1 MGSSAMGAGYPDTR
15 PQGFHPNP
23 ETDLQKYTY
32 DKLLEYWSM
41 VYTLGLLGG
50 VLGSA
55 EEQKAAREA
64 VLAAMEDAVKE
75 AMGLVEA
82 AGVAIDDYTPPG
94 LGAAHLGMQRGG
106 LWAAQKVGSFFGY
119 DPGFKGDIE
128 NLDRSIRDSVAVDVN
143 QTSQVMKGGKA
154 TVEWL
159 GKSTGLYDYKADTT
173 AEDKVIAATQ
183 GTVDERHAQVTAAL
197 SKVWNA
203 LKETAL
209 ARYNQ
214 FLSDWEKGGPSYAF
228 GTLGIDGAFLAL
240 ELAISAAAGALTAGA
255 GAVALKVAV
264 SIGKKV
270 GGAAR
275 KIVIML
281 KRVGGKVGKTA
292 RIELPEAKVVEHAK
306 AHKGFGDDQAGLPKS
321 THENVKDPGGPE
333 TAEKKKFNYKEM
345 SDKAEGQARK
355 KFSDEGYSQQLVIQ
369 NPQGNGVDLIGRDP
383 TTNKVI
389 FGEVKSNGAILSE
402 DQSYMGGPAYVRD
415 RLERV
420 TSQSGEWKNATPA
433 QVADAQ
439 KALRWLD
446 ESPDFKEIKYDV
458 DADTGAVTNYRE
470 RDWNYAPGERE
481 SRVKWYDGS
490 GGQVTSEG
498 KPIGRRSRSRGPP
511 KK

>member
-1 MGSSAMGAGYPDTR
+1 MGSAAAQYPDSQLPGT
-15 PQGFHPNP
+15 HPHP
-23 ETDLQKYTY
+23 DTDLQKYTY
-32 DKLLEYWSM
+32 DRLLEYWSM

-50 VLGSA
+50 VLGTA

-64 VLAAMEDAVKE
+64 VLAALEGAVKE

-106 LWAAQKVGSFFGY
+106 LWAAQKVGTFFGY
-119 DPGFKGDIE
+119 DPGFKDDIE

-183 GTVDERHAQVTAAL
+183 GTVSARQAQVTAAL

-203 LKETAL
+203 LKESAL
-209 ARYNQ
+209 ARYKQ

-255 GAVALKVAV
+255 GAIALKVAV
-264 SIGKKV
+264 SIGEKV
-270 GGAAR
+270 GKAAR

-281 KRVGGKVGKTA
+281 KRAGGNVGKTA

-306 AHKGFGDDQAGLPKS
+306 SHKGFGDDQAGLPKS
-321 THENVKDPGGPE
+321 THENVKDPGGPKPGLW
-333 TAEKKKFNYKEM
+333 KKKEEVGGRTVYQRDDLIDPNLVDEKGRTNYQRMKAGLAPYG
-345 SDKAEGQARK
+345 SDGKLIELHHMVQQETLRETGKKGPLAEVQSTFHSDNYNTIHIYPKGDADYISWRKLHPQDEIDYNNYRSRYWRARARD
-355 KFSDEGYSQQLVIQ
+355 F
-369 NPQGNGVDLIGRDP
+369 GNG
-383 TTNKVI
+383 
-389 FGEVKSNGAILSE
+389 
-402 DQSYMGGPAYVRD
+402 
-415 RLERV
+415 
-420 TSQSGEWKNATPA
+420 
-433 QVADAQ
+433 
-439 KALRWLD
+439 
-446 ESPDFKEIKYDV
+446 
-458 DADTGAVTNYRE
+458 
-470 RDWNYAPGERE
+470 
-481 SRVKWYDGS
+481 
-490 GGQVTSEG
+490 
-498 KPIGRRSRSRGPP
+498 PP
-511 KK
+511 P